1 MSLEAP
7 IPGQSLTA
15 EPGKY
20 AWQKPPKYVTPEETL
35 KYYFTKFNNVD
46 VIDDLMFTLE
56 AGYPLRA
63 LVETICT
70 ISVMK
75 GMHTIDVSVLV
86 APIMHEYL
94 KGIAQAAGIEIEEGL
109 YEDQAKEEKQK
120 QRAKLRML
128 KAIQGAKKPDAGT
141 ELMEELTTASNEE
154 APEDMAEAPMEEPMT
169 EAPAEE
175 MPPTTTP
182 PMGLMSRGM

>member
-1 MSLEAP
+1 MTLEAP

-20 AWQKPPKYVTPEETL
+20 AWQKPPKYVTQEETL
-35 KYYFTKFNNVD
+35 KYYLTKFNNVD
-46 VIDDLMFTLE
+46 VIDDLLFTLE

-63 LVETICT
+63 LVETLCT
-70 ISVMK
+70 MSVMK

-86 APIMHEYL
+86 SPIIHEYL
-94 KGIAQAAGIEIEEGL
+94 KGIAQAAGIEFEEGL

-128 KAIQGAKKPDAGT
+128 KAIQKAKKPDAGT
-141 ELMEELTTASNEE
+141 ELMEEITAASDEE
-154 APEDMAEAPMEEPMT
+154 APEAMAEAPMEEPMA
-169 EAPAEE
+169 EAPTAEA
-175 MPPTTTP
+175 PPTATP
-182 PMGLMSRGM
+182 PVGLMSRGM